1 MWQVLRCELKN
12 VVPLQCPRLCRR
24 PPLLRN
30 SCFFFLSVQSFLAGE
45 IVQQFL
51 IITVYPDNSSQVW
64 ASNSGCISSLS
75 IPLCPTQF
83 EKHRYQRLDNST
95 DVLQHFQRDMVLFLR
110 KTCVPA
116 QTWGSNFCI
125 TVLVKRQ
132 GSSVI
137 QTFLTCVEDSLIV
150 SCLTLK
156 VKGPGTVVYIFNPS
170 TLEAE
175 AGRSL
180 QFEASLAV
188 Y

>member
-1 MWQVLRCELKN
+1 
-12 VVPLQCPRLCRR
+12 
-24 PPLLRN
+24 
-30 SCFFFLSVQSFLAGE
+30 
-45 IVQQFL
+45 
-51 IITVYPDNSSQVW
+51 
-64 ASNSGCISSLS
+64 
-75 IPLCPTQF
+75 
-83 EKHRYQRLDNST
+83 
-95 DVLQHFQRDMVLFLR
+95 MVLFLR

-175 AGRSL
+175 AGDLSSRPSWSTEPIPGQPEIHRETDPWKTSMVQDKSQVFGSFGCGRQREPQRESEKRREGESL
-180 QFEASLAV
+180 SSWFPCVFSLWYLSSPKNRATV
-188 Y
+188 SVEREWSQLWLSPVLLSFP